1 MRGSMRSALWLFWS
15 LVAGVL
21 ALGHLLFAFENF
33 RFGGVAVFEGVFSAV
48 VGLAP
53 LASILIFRRSP
64 MTAVVTV
71 LAGSL
76 PLTAYFSLASVLME
90 PAWQFATLSRS

>member
-33 RFGGVAVFEGVFSAV
+33 RFGGLAEFEGLFAAFAAV
-48 VGLAP
+48 ARLP
-53 LASILIFRRSP
+53 
-64 MTAVVTV
+64 
-71 LAGSL
+71 GS
-76 PLTAYFSLASVLME
+76 SCCSH
-90 PAWQFATLSRS
+90 